1 MPKYSGLIDA
11 DPERGI
17 TKVFHRLHD
26 GDWAYETIQDVEPIL
41 DLNKWAQNASPAYN
55 IKGPSRQVASI
66 PLIIIEKWRNELGVD
81 YWNPDH
87 QRKVD
92 DLLNSSEWR
101 WLRTDN
107 SVL

>member
-1 MPKYSGLIDA
+1 VPKHTGLIDH

-17 TKVFHRLHD
+17 TKLFHRLHD
-26 GDWAYETIQDVEPIL
+26 GDWVYETIQDTAPIL
-41 DLNKWAQNASPAYN
+41 DLNKWAQNEAAFNY
-55 IKGPSRQVASI
+55 GRQMKHVASI
-66 PLIIIEKWRNELGVD
+66 PLIVIEKWRNELGID

-87 QRKVD
+87 QGKVD